1 MRKDEEKQARIKE
14 EKEIAMRQVEEEELR
29 IKEENRRLK
38 EWEEKFDKEQKI
50 KEQELIDKF
59 YSNYSKDQNKEE
71 AEVNQVS
78 DLENND
84 STKNN

>member
-1 MRKDEEKQARIKE
+1 
-14 EKEIAMRQVEEEELR
+14 MRQVEEEELR

-71 AEVNQVS
+71 LNYWQKSKGLKIFPLA
-78 DLENND
+78 
-84 STKNN
+84 